1 MPSILDLVLFGA
13 GGHAR
18 EVLALVRELGGWRVA
33 GVLSDRPE
41 WVPAAEAGVARL
53 GGVEWLAAHPA
64 CHVVVA
70 IGDSRV
76 RADVVA
82 RIRAAAANPFAT
94 LVHPSAWRA
103 ERGDLG
109 EGTQVEAGALLN
121 VDVAVGAHVI
131 VNQGAR
137 LSHDVRVGDFATLAP
152 GVTLCGGVVVEEGAD
167 LGANA
172 TVLPGLRIGAH
183 ARVGA
188 GAVVVRDVAPGATVV
203 GNPAKPLER

>member
-1 MPSILDLVLFGA
+1 MNPTRELVLFGA

-18 EVLALVRELGGWRVA
+18 EVLALAREAGGWQVL
-33 GVLSDRPE
+33 GVLSDRAE
-41 WVPAAEAGVARL
+41 WVAAPAAGVVRL
-53 GGVEWLAAHPA
+53 GGVEWLAANPG

-70 IGDSRV
+70 IGDPRV

-82 RIRAAAANPFAT
+82 RIRAAARNPFAT
-94 LVHPSAWRA
+94 LVHPRAWLA
-103 ERGDLG
+103 ERVALG

-121 VDVAVGAHVI
+121 VDVHVGSHAI

-152 GVTLCGGVVVEEGAD
+152 GVTLCGNAVVENGAD
-167 LGANA
+167 VGANA
-172 TVLPGLRIGAH
+172 TVLPGIRVGAN

-188 GAVVVRDVAPGATVV
+188 GAIVVRDVAPGTTVV
-203 GNPAKPLER
+203 GNPARPLER

>member
-1 MPSILDLVLFGA
+1 MTSIPDLVLFGA

-18 EVLALVRELGGWRVA
+18 EVLALARELGGWRVA
-33 GVLSDRPE
+33 GVLSDKAE
-41 WVPAAEAGVARL
+41 WAPAAAAGVQRL
-53 GGVEWLAAHPA
+53 GGVEWLAANPA

-70 IGDSRV
+70 IGDPRV

-82 RIRAAAANPFAT
+82 RIRAVAASPFAT
-94 LVHPSAWRA
+94 LVHPRAWRA
-103 ERGDLG
+103 ERVAVG

-167 LGANA
+167 IGANA
-172 TVLPGLRIGAH
+172 TVLPGVRIGAH

-203 GNPAKPLER
+203 GNPARPLEK

>member
-1 MPSILDLVLFGA
+1 MIATRELVLFGA

-18 EVLALVRELGGWRVA
+18 EVLALARELGGWNVL

-41 WVPAAEAGVARL
+41 WAPHPEAGVARL
-53 GGVEWLAAHPA
+53 GGVEWLAAHAA

-70 IGDSRV
+70 IGDPRV
-76 RADVVA
+76 RAEVVA
-82 RIRAAAANPFAT
+82 RIRVAAASPFAT
-94 LVHPSAWRA
+94 LVHPRAWRA
-103 ERGDLG
+103 ERARLG
-109 EGTQVEAGALLN
+109 AGTQVEAGALLN
-121 VDVAVGAHVI
+121 VDVVVGAHVI

-152 GVTLCGGVVVEEGAD
+152 GVTLCGGVVVEAGAD

-172 TVLPGLRIGAH
+172 TVLPGLRVGAH

-203 GNPAKPLER
+203 GNPARPLER